1 MKTDWKALC
10 AALIEEAPYE
20 SPTTCLARTAL
31 AQPEPEVFT
40 DEEIAIAAELRGN
53 TTTQENNQ

>member
-20 SPTTCLARTAL
+20 SPTTCLARTAIR
-31 AQPEPEVFT
+31 EV
-40 DEEIAIAAELRGN
+40 AAWLISNPNHHFPPALVFALE
-53 TTTQENNQ
+53 QEAER